1 MLNMEDIDEFLV
13 MASDKEYSRLP
24 LRESV
29 FRSIFFVCA
38 FQMDRNVHF
47 F

>member
-29 FRSIFFVCA
+29 FRGIFFVCT